1 MTVLE
6 EVLAT
11 AFQTYVITNDHRVEG
26 LSVKDY
32 FEHRLETPPA
42 GCETWSTLVDIQIYP
57 INTVGSYQIY
67 EETLEKAITLIPIE
81 TIRAE
86 IAFWRGK

>member
-6 EVLAT
+6 EVLTT

-32 FEHRLETPPA
+32 FARRNETLPA
-42 GCETWSTLVDIQIYP
+42 GCETWATLVDIQIYP
-57 INTVGSYQIY
+57 INTVGAYQIY
-67 EETLEKAITLIPIE
+67 AETLEKAIALIPIE
-81 TIRAE
+81 EIRAE
-86 IAFWRGK
+86 IAFLRD